1 MRACAFLHLYVV
13 IRQYLCLTLVAGEK
27 QPPEAG
33 ERNMPYQ
40 HCLERSL
47 CWPLP
52 HQHKGRRFGTGH
64 KVAVVVV
71 MF

>member
-40 HCLERSL
+40 HCLEGACAGRSL
-47 CWPLP
+47 TSTRAGGLGLDTRWLLWW
-52 HQHKGRRFGTGH
+52 
-64 KVAVVVV
+64 
-71 MF
+71 